1 MTEEVPEFPLNVLLD
16 DSRTFKMFFFITG
29 TPDDILFA
37 PTKES
42 VPEFCDARREKLF
55 LRLTTGAAATLTI

>member
-1 MTEEVPEFPLNVLLD
+1 ML
-16 DSRTFKMFFFITG
+16 FFITV
-29 TPDDILFA
+29 TPDDILFD

-42 VPEFCDARREKLF
+42 VLEFCDPSREKLF